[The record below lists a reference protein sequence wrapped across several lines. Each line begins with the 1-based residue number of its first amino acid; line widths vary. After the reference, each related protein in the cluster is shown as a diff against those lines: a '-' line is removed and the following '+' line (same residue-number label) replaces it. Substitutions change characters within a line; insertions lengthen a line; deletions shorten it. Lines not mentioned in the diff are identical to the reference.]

1 MCQNTPNK
9 QPAPIH
15 RQLALL
21 VSKLSLSLV
30 RDLTSAG
37 CVGRWPWR
45 SAPVP
50 ERSNVGKRRR
60 CNKIGFV
67 GILGACCA
75 RGRAHSGA
83 VTAAA
88 TDPTTCQ
95 AISSSKSSQDSGS
108 LQTVMNGTSY
118 EMILWW
124 SDEDAAYVVEVPE
137 LPGCMTHGK
146 TRPTPSAR
154 LRPPSSCG
162 SERPRKTAWTP
173 PRLAGVW
180 SLRDRSSRFDS
191 SRFDARSSACLLHS
205 DFPFSTSSL
214 GQPARTIPNPIESG
228 CITHSTR
235 THARESA
242 GLNICGGWGLASS
255 TIQTTRILTA
265 STSLAPE
272 CVRGWY
278 SRLH

>member
-1 MCQNTPNK
+1 MQS
-9 QPAPIH
+9 
-15 RQLALL
+15 LAIL
-21 VSKLSLSLV
+21 
-30 RDLTSAG
+30 RAG
-37 CVGRWPWR
+37 CRKGRCKSRTKCPHPIPR
-45 SAPVP
+45 SPSADPDLKSGFQICVTLPVP
-50 ERSNVGKRRR
+50 GRSNVGKRRR

-83 VTAAA
+83 VTSAA

-154 LRPPSSCG
+154 LR
-162 SERPRKTAWTP
+162 
-173 PRLAGVW
+173 
-180 SLRDRSSRFDS
+180 
-191 SRFDARSSACLLHS
+191 
-205 DFPFSTSSL
+205 
-214 GQPARTIPNPIESG
+214 
-228 CITHSTR
+228 
-235 THARESA
+235 
-242 GLNICGGWGLASS
+242 
-255 TIQTTRILTA
+255 
-265 STSLAPE
+265 
-272 CVRGWY
+272 
-278 SRLH
+278 